1 MAAWSC
7 NPARSA
13 PQSPRAGLF
22 RALREC
28 SGPDPS
34 GHPCSF
40 TFSVTP
46 TPTPRPR
53 PTLTGR
59 FPTLASARPAP
70 SAGSAGNTASFPRSS
85 SPVPSSGPAKLRNT
99 SPAPLG
105 VPPAEVASFLTS
117 GMSPQVA
124 LTELKAYKEF
134 ENVLIVGHEPDF
146 SMLIAELLGMPS
158 PEHVSVK
165 KASLT
170 RLSVRRLRVGGACLE
185 FSIPC
190 SLMAPPSPPNP
201 SSESQTPL

>member
-1 MAAWSC
+1 MQLYLLRHANADT
-7 NPARSA
+7 PASTD
-13 PQSPRAGLF
+13 F
-22 RALREC
+22 DRALSHLGVSQARTVGWFCRE
-28 SGPDPS
+28 
-34 GHPCSF
+34 H
-40 TFSVTP
+40 
-46 TPTPRPR
+46 RI
-53 PTLTGR
+53 
-59 FPTLASARPAP
+59 FPEIVL
-70 SAGSAGNTASFPRSS
+70 
-85 SPVPSSGPAKLRNT
+85 T
-99 SPAPLG
+99 SPLLRASQTAEHFTRALG